1 MTNRFCAF
9 LARDLAWHTRQSYS
23 KRSASQ
29 FRPAA
34 HTSKMLGQE
43 IWVLL
48 GGAAWGIE
56 RDTRD
61 PSVTKVLGVLR
72 IATRAL

>member
-1 MTNRFCAF
+1 MTDRPCVF
-9 LARDLAWHTRQSYS
+9 LARDLAWDAHQSYS
-23 KRSASQ
+23 KRPASQ

-34 HTSKMLGQE
+34 HRSKMLEQE

-48 GGAAWGIE
+48 GGAAWGVE

-72 IATRAL
+72 ITTRAL

>member
-1 MTNRFCAF
+1 
-9 LARDLAWHTRQSYS
+9 
-23 KRSASQ
+23 
-29 FRPAA
+29 
-34 HTSKMLGQE
+34 MLRQE

-48 GGAAWGIE
+48 GGAAWGVE

-72 IATRAL
+72 ITTRAL